1 MVERGVSKDSIVSS
15 LPKYFLYNGKE
26 VKVSDT
32 LTITAVTPQV
42 YINVDNFDEEVE
54 KYAKQE
60 AEEAAN
66 EVLSAID
73 KKVDELTMTTKSN

>member
-1 MVERGVSKDSIVSS
+1 MIFVTIVSS

-32 LTITAVTPQV
+32 LTITAVSPQV
-42 YINVDNFDEEVE
+42 YINVDEFDEEVE

-66 EVLSAID
+66 EVLSVIN
-73 KKVDELTMTTKSN
+73 KKVDELTMTTKSI